1 MFGLLSTPW
10 LHSCRDPA
18 LHHLRIITCV
28 AMIWSC
34 AERSAAAA
42 YLRAQAQ
49 SMRACS
55 LRWVRQ
61 DRAQRRRVGTRTP
74 RWRRCADALFRA
86 HREKSLA
93 ARSCTSADFMLA
105 TPDLRPFLS
114 MLEDGRYGCS
124 ARCVAYGARH
134 RRGGGIAEI
143 AFRCLP
149 MWKMGRNRKRD
160 FHCPSW
166 VGPSSVNIVQ
176 WFRSDGEHFCDP

>member
-1 MFGLLSTPW
+1 MLSHMT
-10 LHSCRDPA
+10 R
-18 LHHLRIITCV
+18 
-28 AMIWSC
+28 
-34 AERSAAAA
+34 EK
-42 YLRAQAQ
+42 AQ

-86 HREKSLA
+86 KREKSLA

-149 MWKMGRNRKRD
+149 MWHLRQTLGGASVWWLGAPCHHHVGVPMGVGPRPGSGGMGRSLNSPREGKQHASRAQKSPR
-160 FHCPSW
+160 CTAESSAMAV
-166 VGPSSVNIVQ
+166 VGA
-176 WFRSDGEHFCDP
+176 E